1 MKQFQPNVNT
11 VDILARLR
19 RELYAARED
28 RQQAERMVVWATRR
42 LAWSKQLLSAKR
54 KLERITEEKTR
65 SAKAVDVKNC
75 CNKGH
80 LDASIT

>member
-54 KLERITEEKTR
+54 KLERITEEKMTPGEPVTPKQAR
-65 SAKAVDVKNC
+65 QCWLCKV
-75 CNKGH
+75 H
-80 LDASIT
+80 QR